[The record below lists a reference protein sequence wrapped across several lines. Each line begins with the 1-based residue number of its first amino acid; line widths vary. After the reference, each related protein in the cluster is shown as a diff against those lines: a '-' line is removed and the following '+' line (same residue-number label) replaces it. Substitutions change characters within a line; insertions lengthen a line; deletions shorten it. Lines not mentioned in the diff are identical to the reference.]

1 MQDISEFNISFVKL
15 VERHPC
21 LYDSTVEDYYRGYVQ
36 DKAWETIAQIIG
48 PDVTVKECKSRWRNL
63 RGRFTKHL
71 KSNAS
76 SDPAE
81 NNKRPYYL
89 ADHLSYLLPF
99 TKPKKSH
106 TENEGPYL
114 EDSISRF
121 LEMESCISDQNIEG
135 DELEP
140 NEEIEYKYAPTEVS
154 ETDKCERLDPAAENS
169 NKRSQP
175 VHSDSPQRCEK
186 YRRLDAAQELQVGKS
201 SLPPQNAIDYSDSDM
216 LFLMSLLPDLKR
228 MNDYQKRKYK
238 IGILRMGGEILNEHP
253 AIPLA
258 SSWQRTTRRNSSSSY
273 MSPDSGVSRTH
284 HGSHDRTL
292 GNGESNENSTSN

>member
-1 MQDISEFNISFVKL
+1 MKL

-36 DKAWETIAQIIG
+36 DRAWETIAKTIG
-48 PDVTVKECKSRWRNL
+48 ADVTVKECKSRWRNL

-71 KSNAS
+71 KSHAS
-76 SDPAE
+76 LDPTE

-89 ADHLSYLLPF
+89 AEHLSYLLPF
-99 TKPKKSH
+99 TKPKKSQ
-106 TENEGPYL
+106 TDNDGPYL

-121 LEMESCISDQNIEG
+121 LEIDSCISDQNIEG
-135 DELEP
+135 EELEP
-140 NEEIEYKYAPTEVS
+140 HEEIEFKYQPTDNS
-154 ETDKCERLDPAAENS
+154 GTDKCESLGHHPESS
-169 NKRSQP
+169 NKRNGP
-175 VHSDSPQRCEK
+175 VHSDSPRMCEK
-186 YRRLDAAQELQVGKS
+186 YRRLDVSQDLHVAKNSHL
-201 SLPPQNAIDYSDSDM
+201 PQNVIDYSDSDT

-253 AIPLA
+253 ALTN
-258 SSWQRTTRRNSSSSY
+258 SCQRTTRRNSSSSY

-284 HGSHDRTL
+284 QGNDRTS